1 MPPARS
7 LSVLV
12 VDDNS
17 DAADTL
23 AGLVELY
30 GHRAYVAS
38 NGAEAV
44 QLAQVSAPDVALVDL
59 GLPDA
64 DGYAV
69 VEKLRQVLVNPPLV
83 AVVTGFQETAGRSRA
98 AGISYH
104 FTKPVD
110 PRVIEDLLRHH
121 AEQLEREESPL
132 AARARRV
139 ALTPHE

>member
-1 MPPARS
+1 MPPARA

-38 NGAEAV
+38 NAAEAV
-44 QLAQVSAPDVALVDL
+44 LLAHACTPDVVFLDV

-69 VEKLRQVLVNPPLV
+69 VEKFRQDLVTPPLAV
-83 AVVTGFQETAGRSRA
+83 VVTGFGDMAGRSKA
-98 AGISYH
+98 AGIDHH
-104 FTKPVD
+104 FTKPVE
-110 PRVIEDLLRHH
+110 PRVIEDLLRQH
-121 AEQLEREESPL
+121 ALKLEREESPL
-132 AARARRV
+132 AARARRAAV
-139 ALTPHE
+139 TPPE